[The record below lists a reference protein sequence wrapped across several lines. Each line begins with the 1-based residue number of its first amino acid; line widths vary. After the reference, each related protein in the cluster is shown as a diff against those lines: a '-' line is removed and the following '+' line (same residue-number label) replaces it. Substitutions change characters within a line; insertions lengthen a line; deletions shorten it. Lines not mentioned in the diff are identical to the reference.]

1 MSHIIPSV
9 QDSYK
14 VPTFIGETQFGV
26 GAASLGDQRL
36 KLLCVGLKDTAA
48 AGTATLDTEVFS
60 CLDTATA
67 DTKAGAG
74 SELNRMLVKALQIP
88 GVDVYGLAVSP
99 NGAAVAGT
107 FTATVGGTWS
117 TAGAIRLWIGGEAH
131 DIPVGAADSTTVVA
145 AAIKAA
151 VNANARGVCSG
162 DNSSAVFTG
171 THKSAGA
178 RALNTIVFKD
188 LSGAPTGLTLALAGG
203 TAVTGDSTT
212 GNGVRLVD
220 GAGVETMTTALA
232 TIANSRYHR
241 IAFAQQDATSL
252 AAWEVQI
259 DTMAGPT
266 VNKTQHC
273 IGCLGSNLLS
283 TATSVAQ
290 TTLNDERFQV
300 LWMKDSE
307 THPSEIAAVFA
318 AMRTLYEQDNPNKGY
333 DGASLPGVR
342 GQRYRPS
349 RPTLA
354 MQVSA
359 LDGSVTPI
367 DTLDNGDA
375 VIVRSITTR
384 SQNSA
389 GTQANYNTLDTSES
403 VVPDYVR
410 DDLQLFWT
418 SEFVVANPYVR
429 DDPAPEEPTPKASV
443 ATPSLWNAEVMSRL
457 LTHQDSNFI
466 TEVESHPP
474 ITTFNSAGGGTG
486 WLESIVP
493 VVALPLQHS
502 IKVSVR
508 QNQFGA

>member
-1 MSHIIPSV
+1 MSIIPTV

-14 VPTFIGETQFGV
+14 VPGFLGETQFGV
-26 GAASLGDQRL
+26 GAASIGDQRL
-36 KLLCVGLKDTAA
+36 KLLVVALKDTAA
-48 AGTATLDTEVFS
+48 VGTATLDTEVFA
-60 CLDTATA
+60 CPDAAEA

-74 SELNRMLVKALQIP
+74 SELNRMLLAALRIP
-88 GVDVYGLAVSP
+88 NVDLYGLAVTP

-107 FTATVGGTWS
+107 FTATVAGTWT
-117 TAGAIRLWIGGEAH
+117 TAGVIRLWIGGELHESA
-131 DIPVGAADSTTVVA
+131 VGAADNVTTVA
-145 AAIKAA
+145 AAMKAA
-151 VNANARGVCSG
+151 ILANTRGVCSA
-162 DNSSAVFTG
+162 DNIAGVLTG
-171 THKSAGA
+171 THRSAGV

-188 LSGAPTGLTLALAGG
+188 LSGAPSGLTLTLAGG

-232 TIANSRYHR
+232 TIANSRFHR
-241 IAFAQQDATSL
+241 IAFAQQDATSI
-252 AAWEVQI
+252 AAWEVQL
-259 DTMAGPT
+259 DAMAGPT
-266 VNKTQHC
+266 VNKTQHAVC
-273 IGCLGSNLLS
+273 ALGSNLLS

-290 TTLNDERFQV
+290 TTANNARMQC

-307 THPSEIAAVFA
+307 SHPSEIAAVFA
-318 AMRTLYEQDNPNKGY
+318 AYRTLIEQDNPNAGY
-333 DGASLPGVR
+333 DGVALPGIR

-354 MQVSA
+354 QQISA

-389 GTQANYNTLDTSES
+389 GTVANYNTLDTAQA

-410 DDLQLFWT
+410 DVLQLVWT
-418 SEFVVANPYVR
+418 TDFVIANPYVR
-429 DDPAPEEPTPKASV
+429 DDPAAEEATPKAGV
-443 ATPSLWNAEVMSRL
+443 ATPSLWNAEVTSQL
-457 LTHQDSNFI
+457 LTLQDDNI
-466 TEVESHPP
+466 LTQVESHPP
-474 ITTFNSAGGGTG
+474 VTTFNANGGGTG

-493 VVALPLQHS
+493 AIPLPLQHA

-508 QNQFGA
+508 QQQYGS